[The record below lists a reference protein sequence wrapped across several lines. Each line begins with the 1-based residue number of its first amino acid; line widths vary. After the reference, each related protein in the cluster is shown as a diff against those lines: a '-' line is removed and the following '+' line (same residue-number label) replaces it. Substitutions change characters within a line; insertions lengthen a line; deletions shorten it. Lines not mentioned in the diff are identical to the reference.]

1 MMVYVAFHRAG
12 EIISNDKM
20 YIPLQVGKKNN
31 NTELNMPD
39 DATGNNISDKNGIY
53 SELTGWY
60 WIWKNT
66 KHDYVGTSHYRR
78 YFTIEKPSPIHKI
91 GEFFLFLAG
100 QKLKRHGLFF
110 VHSVRRWHYKIL
122 TEQQAE
128 SFMQQY
134 DAVLPVK
141 KKFPYTVYEQ
151 YKRRHNERDIIIV
164 RQIISELQPDYLE
177 AFDNTF
183 ASKEMYSFNMFIF
196 KWKFFDEYMN
206 WLFGILFELEK
217 RSEINFDDNYQKRVC
232 AFMAERLQ
240 TVWINKNNL
249 KVKEL
254 FVLYFKKHKKEHLK
268 GIRSN
273 LNND

>member
-1 MMVYVAFHRAG
+1 MVYVAFHRAG
-12 EIISNDKM
+12 EIISDDNM
-20 YIPLQVGKKNN
+20 YIPLQVGKKISNF
-31 NTELNMPD
+31 ELNIPN

-78 YFTIEKPSPIHKI
+78 YFTVLTPSFTQKI
-91 GEFFLFLAG
+91 GNFFLFFVG

-110 VHSVRRWHYKIL
+110 THSTKRWHDKIL
-122 TEQQAE
+122 TKQQAE
-128 SFMQQY
+128 DFIKQY
-134 DAVLPVK
+134 DGVLPIK

-151 YKRRHNERDIIIV
+151 YKRRHNEKDIVIT

-183 ASKEMYSFNMFIF
+183 ASKELYSFNMFIF
-196 KWKFFDEYMN
+196 QWKFFDEYMN
-206 WLFGILFELEK
+206 WLFEILFELEK
-217 RSEINFDDNYQKRVC
+217 RSEIDFKDNYQKRVC

-249 KVKEL
+249 RVKEL
-254 FVLYFKKHKKEHLK
+254 FVIYFKKHKKEHF
-268 GIRSN
+268 
-273 LNND
+273 